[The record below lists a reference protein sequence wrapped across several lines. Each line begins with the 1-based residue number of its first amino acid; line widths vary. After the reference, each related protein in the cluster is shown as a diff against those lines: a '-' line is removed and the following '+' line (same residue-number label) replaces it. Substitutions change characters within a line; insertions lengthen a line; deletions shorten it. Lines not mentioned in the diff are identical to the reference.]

1 MNFAVAGKVT
11 ASCNWGL
18 KCVMGNNSKA
28 NFLKFSPP
36 YYDTI
41 INYRNSLEYGKKAQ
55 RNHEA
60 YTTSAFPTKLQKINL
75 ISI

>member
-1 MNFAVAGKVT
+1 
-11 ASCNWGL
+11 
-18 KCVMGNNSKA
+18 MGNNSKA

-55 RNHEA
+55 KNHEA
-60 YTTSAFPTKLQKINL
+60 YTASAFPTKLQKINL